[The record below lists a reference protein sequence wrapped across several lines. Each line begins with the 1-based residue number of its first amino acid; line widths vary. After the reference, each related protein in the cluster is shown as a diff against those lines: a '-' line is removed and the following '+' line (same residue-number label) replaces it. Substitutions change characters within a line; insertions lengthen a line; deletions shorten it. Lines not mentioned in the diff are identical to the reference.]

1 MSALTHF
8 DAKGEAHMV
17 DVGAKSETR
26 RIAVAKG
33 TIHMAPA
40 TLRSLRAER
49 QKKAMLSAW
58 RALLPSWRA
67 SGRQI

>member
-26 RIAVAKG
+26 RIALAKG
-33 TIHMAPA
+33 TIHMAPG
-40 TLRSLRAER
+40 TF
-49 QKKAMLSAW
+49 
-58 RALLPSWRA
+58 ALIE
-67 SGRQI
+67 SGTA